1 MSKKS
6 KLQFTEADKQAIRD
20 NQQEMAE
27 ILGTSHLADG
37 YELIT
42 DNNDYDKLIGIA
54 PIFEKMSDAIEES
67 DNYCCDYELSD
78 EIDELDEEISKF
90 LRDLPAVEINLDLD
104 TFNKQYRADEIYA
117 FREEVV
123 EDLGFD
129 SLLNCLLKSKRL
141 TKEEKEKVISAVCND
156 FEFVTFC
163 Y

>member
-1 MSKKS
+1 
-6 KLQFTEADKQAIRD
+6 
-20 NQQEMAE
+20 
-27 ILGTSHLADG
+27 
-37 YELIT
+37 
-42 DNNDYDKLIGIA
+42 
-54 PIFEKMSDAIEES
+54 MSDAIEES